1 MKCIIICLS
10 IILTFV
16 SCREEQQKENMFATY
31 DAIKINPQVDSLYKV
46 FISKSD
52 SNNMFDLYIDRIS
65 WEQSILVFTSGP
77 NVNFYS
83 KKLPALFYTY
93 INNKKVFIHSG
104 LEDIIKIAKEKENL
118 RKINQHPES
127 SLRWRILFSTDSIH
141 VDTVGG
147 SPFMGFSLPDEI
159 IYDNE

>member
-1 MKCIIICLS
+1 MKYIIICLS

-83 KKLPALFYTY
+83 KNYLHFLHLYK
-93 INNKKVFIHSG
+93 
-104 LEDIIKIAKEKENL
+104 
-118 RKINQHPES
+118 
-127 SLRWRILFSTDSIH
+127 
-141 VDTVGG
+141 
-147 SPFMGFSLPDEI
+147 
-159 IYDNE
+159 